1 MLTRVVCVALI
12 GVAFLLGQW
21 AVAGTPA
28 DKPPKKDAAK
38 TAEKAKLPATLAPA
52 EKTPKKKA
60 AARAEPKGAPQL
72 SPPASPA
79 AKKESVKK
87 GDASVRDSDA
97 KPAPTPKSRGT
108 VPLPASQSRAAAEAA
123 IRRALDKPISLEF
136 VETPLHDV
144 VEYLKDC
151 LQIRIVL
158 HLKALSDVGVAADTP
173 ITRNLLSISARSAL
187 NLLLDDLDLTWV
199 ISNEVLLITT
209 RDEAGSML
217 ENVVYEVHD
226 LVAARDEKG
235 VPVNDFDQLIAVIT
249 STIAPTTWD
258 QVGGA
263 GSIAPFEGN
272 GITALSI
279 SQTQR
284 VHEQIAKLLADLRK
298 ATHAKPGEPLHIRT
312 IRSASNRMGACSIL
326 GNPPSQSKP
335 ADSQPTPSKEQ
346 PKPTGGGQA
355 GGMGG
360 GKGMY

>member
-1 MLTRVVCVALI
+1 MLTRVVCVALV

-21 AVAGTPA
+21 AVAA
-28 DKPPKKDAAK
+28 
-38 TAEKAKLPATLAPA
+38 APA
-52 EKTPKKKA
+52 EKTPTKGPVQAAEKAAPKTAPGAIVDAIKKA
-60 AARAEPKGAPQL
+60 VGAKTEAKSSPQS
-72 SPPASPA
+72 SPPASGPA
-79 AKKESVKK
+79 SKDVATKADAADRAKRE
-87 GDASVRDSDA
+87 
-97 KPAPTPKSRGT
+97 KPAQTPKPRGT
-108 VPLPASQSRAAAEAA
+108 VHLSGSQSCAAAEEA

-136 VETPLHDV
+136 VETPLGDV
-144 VEYLKDC
+144 VDYLKDC

-158 HLKALSDVGVAADTP
+158 HRKALSDVGVAADTP
-173 ITRNLLSISARSAL
+173 ITRNLLNISARSAL

-209 RDEAGSML
+209 LDEAGSML
-217 ENVVYEVHD
+217 DNVVYEVHD

-235 VPVNDFDQLIAVIT
+235 APVNDFDQLIDVIT
-249 STIAPTTWD
+249 STVAPTTWD

-298 ATHAKPGEPLHIRT
+298 ATRVKPGEPIYIRT
-312 IRSASNRMGACSIL
+312 IHSSTRPGIAGSGMGQIGAP
-326 GNPPSQSKP
+326 GKP
-335 ADSQPTPSKEQ
+335 ADAQPTPSKEQ

-360 GKGMY
+360 GQGMF